1 MKYLKS
7 LFVLISLTASTFSL
21 ACLNGESKILSTDS
35 YIYEDREGNIP
46 HGHTFYTENL
56 DNDLKKIDS
65 LFAVKPDAD
74 LLSDKGLI
82 LILQG
87 KYQQAIDLYL
97 EVEKKYPNRYST
109 ASNIGTAYELI
120 GDNEN
125 ALKWISKALVL
136 NPDSHN
142 KSEWIHQNILKIR
155 LKQLQLSSESLIN
168 RDFGNEDFPVST
180 LSKEDLNSLKNQL
193 YFQLNERRSFIQP
206 KDEIMAQLL
215 FDYGNILLLLGEK
228 EAKDVYEI
236 AKQYGFS
243 NELIDRRI
251 EESKSIKSYS
261 SSNSNEE
268 NSLKKFFQKNWDT
281 ILITLLSIIIFFFVF
296 KAKERKRR
304 N

>member
-7 LFVLISLTASTFSL
+7 LFVLISITASTFSL

-46 HGHTFYTENL
+46 YGHTFYTENL

-142 KSEWIHQNILKIR
+142 KSEWIHQNILKIK

-206 KDEIMAQLL
+206 KDEVMAQLL

-228 EAKDVYEI
+228 EAKEVYEI

-251 EESKSIKSYS
+251 EQSKSIKSYS

-268 NSLKKFFQKNWDT
+268 SSLKKLFQKNWDT

-296 KAKERKRR
+296 RAKERKRR

>member
-1 MKYLKS
+1 M
-7 LFVLISLTASTFSL
+7 
-21 ACLNGESKILSTDS
+21 
-35 YIYEDREGNIP
+35 
-46 HGHTFYTENL
+46 

-82 LILQG
+82 LILQR

-97 EVEKKYPNRYST
+97 GVEKKYPNRYST

-142 KSEWIHQNILKIR
+142 KSEWIHQNILKIK

-215 FDYGNILLLLGEK
+215 FDYGNILLLL
-228 EAKDVYEI
+228 I
-236 AKQYGFS
+236 
-243 NELIDRRI
+243 
-251 EESKSIKSYS
+251 
-261 SSNSNEE
+261 
-268 NSLKKFFQKNWDT
+268 
-281 ILITLLSIIIFFFVF
+281 
-296 KAKERKRR
+296 KRR
-304 N
+304 LK

>member
-1 MKYLKS
+1 M
-7 LFVLISLTASTFSL
+7 
-21 ACLNGESKILSTDS
+21 
-35 YIYEDREGNIP
+35 
-46 HGHTFYTENL
+46 
-56 DNDLKKIDS
+56 
-65 LFAVKPDAD
+65 
-74 LLSDKGLI
+74 
-82 LILQG
+82 
-87 KYQQAIDLYL
+87 
-97 EVEKKYPNRYST
+97 
-109 ASNIGTAYELI
+109 
-120 GDNEN
+120 
-125 ALKWISKALVL
+125 
-136 NPDSHN
+136 
-142 KSEWIHQNILKIR
+142 
-155 LKQLQLSSESLIN
+155 IN

-215 FDYGNILLLLGEK
+215 FNYGNILLLLREK
-228 EAKDVYEI
+228 EAKEVYEL

>member
-7 LFVLISLTASTFSL
+7 LFVLISITASTFSL
-21 ACLNGESKILSTDS
+21 ACLNGESKILSTGS

-46 HGHTFYTENL
+46 HGYTFYTENL

-65 LFAVKPDAD
+65 LFAIKPDAD

-82 LILQG
+82 LILQR

-142 KSEWIHQNILKIR
+142 KSEWIHQNILKIK

-180 LSKEDLNSLKNQL
+180 LSKEDLSNLKNQL

-228 EAKDVYEI
+228 EAKEVYEI

-281 ILITLLSIIIFFFVF
+281 ILITVLSIIIFFFVF

>member
-1 MKYLKS
+1 M
-7 LFVLISLTASTFSL
+7 
-21 ACLNGESKILSTDS
+21 
-35 YIYEDREGNIP
+35 
-46 HGHTFYTENL
+46 
-56 DNDLKKIDS
+56 
-65 LFAVKPDAD
+65 
-74 LLSDKGLI
+74 
-82 LILQG
+82 
-87 KYQQAIDLYL
+87 YL

-142 KSEWIHQNILKIR
+142 KSEWIHQNILKIK

-180 LSKEDLNSLKNQL
+180 LIKEDLNSLKNQL
-193 YFQLNERRSFIQP
+193 YFQLNERRSFIQA
-206 KDEIMAQLL
+206 KDEIIAQLL

-268 NSLKKFFQKNWDT
+268 SSLKKIFQKNWDT

>member
-7 LFVLISLTASTFSL
+7 LFVLISITASTFSL
-21 ACLNGESKILSTDS
+21 ACLNGESRILSTDS
-35 YIYEDREGNIP
+35 YLYEDREGNIP
-46 HGHTFYTENL
+46 YGHTFYTENL

-142 KSEWIHQNILKIR
+142 KSEWIHQNILKIK

-168 RDFGNEDFPVST
+168 TDFGNEDFPVST

-228 EAKDVYEI
+228 EAKEVYEI